1 MMSLLRKN
9 ILMNDNLLLIAQFP
23 SGTLPIE
30 NNEME
35 NVIEQ
40 TLEIEYH
47 HIDCTWIY
55 RMKNPLEY
63 P

>member
-1 MMSLLRKN
+1 
-9 ILMNDNLLLIAQFP
+9 MNDNLLLIAQFP
-23 SGTLPIE
+23 SGTFPIE

-55 RMKNPLEY
+55 RNEKSIETPLTNQVN
-63 P
+63 

>member
-9 ILMNDNLLLIAQFP
+9 ILMNDNLLLIVQFS
-23 SGTLPIE
+23 SGTFPIE

-40 TLEIEYH
+40 TFEIEYH
-47 HIDCTWIY
+47 HIDCT
-55 RMKNPLEY
+55 
-63 P
+63 

>member
-1 MMSLLRKN
+1 
-9 ILMNDNLLLIAQFP
+9 MNDNLLLIAQFP

-55 RMKNPLEY
+55 RMKNRLEY